1 VAPGLNFSP
10 KRRTV
15 GAYPIQESSRAH
27 ALVPREY
34 GRSVPLTLHAH
45 LPRRYLLLRKGLI
58 TKTELVNAVGEMKQR
73 KDWGGAAR
81 EPLVLGGGVKSGC
94 CGGGNWRRIL
104 GLLGSY

>member
-1 VAPGLNFSP
+1 MAPGLNFSP

-15 GAYPIQESSRAH
+15 GASHEEGSRAH
-27 ALVPREY
+27 VLDPREY

-73 KDWGGAAR
+73 RAGEGRRGSLWSWAGVSKAAVVAA
-81 EPLVLGGGVKSGC
+81 EFGVGF
-94 CGGGNWRRIL
+94 
-104 GLLGSY
+104 